1 MTTPLERR
9 LQRARDRFIAEIVH
23 AIECAI
29 VDAIEEAFAFAL
41 ATRPRLAMSSGPS
54 KPVHRA
60 APPPPAETPSTQTTR
75 DRVLASIRDAPGS
88 HIGQLSQLLAMPPST
103 VRRHLRR
110 LAATDAIRIE
120 GTPDPRFG
128 GQRLQTFFSRD
139 PGSVGAA
146 SSTSAAEA
154 SA

>member
-9 LQRARDRFIAEIVH
+9 LQTARDRFIAEVVH

-29 VDAIEEAFAFAL
+29 IDAIEEAFASAL
-41 ATRPRLAMSSGPS
+41 ARRPRLAMSSRLS

-60 APPPPAETPSTQTTR
+60 PPPPPAETPSAQATR

-88 HIGQLSQLLAMPPST
+88 DIGQLSQLLAMPAST
-103 VRRHLRR
+103 VRRHLRQ

-128 GQRLQTFFSRD
+128 GQRLQTFFPRD
-139 PGSVGAA
+139 PGSVVAA
-146 SSTSAAEA
+146 SSASPAEA